1 MWKAKVNEIM
11 VKATLR
17 LDGKPASERTQTLTK
32 EVVFASIRLLHELGY
47 KVQDPLNIGERHVR
61 ILVENWWHVKRKKI
75 KTIQNELSRLRV
87 FFAMAGKPGLVGD
100 VERYLPD
107 VDPGLLIVHATAKAS
122 KSWAANG
129 IDIVQKIQ
137 EVDERDW
144 RLGLMLRLE
153 VGFGLRRE
161 EVIKCDP
168 HAQDYG
174 HYLQVLPGQGKG
186 GRWRNI
192 PILSSAQ
199 REILN
204 FVKARTPKNKPLG
217 WENLENGKTASLAQN
232 ISRYENLMA
241 ALGFT
246 KANAG
251 VTGHGLRAQFAEN
264 HTLLL
269 GLIPPTLE
277 GQGGQVSVE
286 ELNSKKGKISQAL
299 GHNRTSILA
308 AYVGAFAPGTT
319 ASQVNESLTRIRN
332 GLQQIKGTPNHLI
345 AIEWMRDC
353 FQIEDVVAAL
363 GVQIT
368 PQQAHAL
375 WSMHSRRHGVSW
387 MKPEREICV
396 ALEVEILAWRH

>member
-1 MWKAKVNEIM
+1 MWKAKVSEIM

-100 VERYLPD
+100 VEKYLPD
-107 VDPGLLIVHATAKAS
+107 VDPSLLIVHAIAKTS

-192 PILSSAQ
+192 PITSTAQ
-199 REILN
+199 REILE

-217 WENLENGKTASLAQN
+217 WTHLENGKAASLAQN
-232 ISRYENLMA
+232 IRRYENLMA
-241 ALGFT
+241 SLGFT

-251 VTGHGLRAQFAEN
+251 ITGHGLRAQFAEN
-264 HTLLL
+264 HALLL
-269 GLIPPTLE
+269 ELLPPTL
-277 GQGGQVSVE
+277 GGLGGQVSVD
-286 ELNSKKGKISQAL
+286 ELNSRKGKLSQSL
-299 GHNRTSILA
+299 GHNRASILA
-308 AYVGAFAPGTT
+308 AYIGAFSPDTT
-319 ASQVNESLTRIRN
+319 ASRASESMTSIRD
-332 GLQQIKGTPNHLI
+332 GLAQIQCTPTQSI
-345 AIEWMRDC
+345 AIEHMRDC
-353 FQIEDVVAAL
+353 FHIEDVMKNL

-375 WSMHSRRHGVSW
+375 WVTYSHRNGSDW
-387 MKPEREICV
+387 MKPER
-396 ALEVEILAWRH
+396 